1 MVCESWWAPDGI
13 GYPWFEKGKKVGR
26 SAKALKKS
34 TNVPN
39 FQRTRNCSHLFIM
52 EDSKSPLPVV
62 DMKQPPLKIKFYLCF
77 TNEKL

>member
-1 MVCESWWAPDGI
+1 VKVGGHPMESVSHVLRK
-13 GYPWFEKGKKVGR
+13 EKVGR
-26 SAKALKKS
+26 SAKVLQKS

-39 FQRTRNCSHLFIM
+39 FQRTQNRSHLFSM
-52 EDSKSPLPVV
+52 EDSKYPLPVV